1 MLGYTREEFARLV
14 VADVEGND
22 SPEQVRE
29 HMQALWRARGGVFE
43 TRHRTKDGALHH
55 VRVSARAVT
64 LQGRRVFIAIWSDI
78 TGPKKLEA
86 TLTATAEFV
95 SRQPSK
101 GYMESLAAF
110 AAATFG
116 ADYCHVAL
124 VEPDPCRVRTV
135 AAWLDGR
142 LIEPGYVYCL
152 AGTPCENVLGLTRK
166 CYPHDV
172 QSQFPADADLVT
184 LGAESYVGE
193 PILDDRGRP
202 LGLIVLVMRRPL
214 ELANGIMAGLRILAA
229 RAGADLTRQRAE
241 EAARSSDLRFR
252 TMAEHSAD
260 WMWAVDVEGRHTFTN
275 HRGMEILGYDEDHF
289 LEADPTTLIHPD
301 DLPSFCATFA
311 ESIATR
317 QGWQNVVLR
326 WRHRDG
332 GYRSLESSASPV
344 IGRNGELLGFQGVDR
359 DITERMRADEA
370 LRQSEERHRLI
381 SGVTSDLVYSC
392 VRTGGQP
399 YRIDWTTGSVERIFG
414 ISAEELMAQGCW
426 RCLVHPEDL
435 PVFDRHVTSLHPGE
449 SSECELR
456 VVRRDGSVRH
466 LIAYSRVVAAED
478 GEEQHRL
485 YGACQDITERK
496 EAEARIEYLAHH
508 DALTGLPNRVLV
520 RDRFG
525 QAQAFA
531 ERRKNRV
538 AMLFLDLDNFKV
550 VNDTLGHA
558 AGDRLLQ
565 QMVSRLE
572 ACVRETDTVSR
583 QGGDEFIVL
592 LTDIP
597 GPEAVERVA
606 AEILR
611 RTAQPVT
618 VDGHELNTACSIGI
632 SLYPDDGVDFDTLLQ
647 KADTAMY
654 NAKGAGRN
662 TYRFF
667 DEAMNRKARDHLLLQ
682 NRLHQALAAG
692 ELRLQFQPQIEI
704 PSGRVSGVEA
714 LLRWRDPE
722 LGEIPPSRFIPVA
735 EDCGLIAP
743 IGEWVLAEAC
753 RQGEAWRR
761 AGVPE
766 LSVAVNLSALQF
778 RRTNLVDTVID
789 ALDRS
794 GLPPRLLELE
804 LTESSLL
811 QDVDTTLD
819 TVRRLKARGVR
830 LAIDDFGTGYS
841 SLSYL
846 RRFAVDR
853 LKIDRS
859 FVGNIGSDAD
869 ADDAAIVRAI
879 IQLAQSL
886 RLQILAEGVETEEQL
901 GFLLDEG
908 CQAVQG
914 YLFSRPLNPDEVA
927 AFVRARTTPAG

>member
-1 MLGYTREEFARLV
+1 ML
-14 VADVEGND
+14 
-22 SPEQVRE
+22 
-29 HMQALWRARGGVFE
+29 ALWRAGGGVFE
-43 TRHRTKDGALHH
+43 TRHRTKGGTLHH

-64 LQGRRVFIAIWSDI
+64 LKGRRLFISIWSDI
-78 TGPKKLEA
+78 TERRQLESA
-86 TLTATAEFV
+86 LTATAEFV
-95 SRQPSK
+95 SRQPSE
-101 GYMESLAAF
+101 GFMESLAAF
-110 AAATFG
+110 AGTTFG

-124 VEPDPCRVRTV
+124 VEPDPCHVRTV

-152 AGTPCENVLGLTRK
+152 AGTPCENVVGLTHK
-166 CYPHDV
+166 CYPHNV
-172 QSQFPADADLVT
+172 QSLFPNDADLVT

-193 PILDDRGRP
+193 PILDNQGRP
-202 LGLIVLVMRRPL
+202 FGLIVLAMRRPL
-214 ELANGIMAGLRILAA
+214 ELTKATTAGLRILAA
-229 RAGADLTRQRAE
+229 RASSELTHRRAE
-241 EAARSSDLRFR
+241 EAVRNTEMRFR
-252 TMAEHSAD
+252 AMAEHSAD
-260 WMWAVDVEGRHTFTN
+260 WLWAVDIDGRHTFTN
-275 HRGMEILGYDEDHF
+275 QRGLEILGYGADEF
-289 LEADPTTLIHPD
+289 LATDPTTLIHPD
-301 DLPSFCATFA
+301 DLPAFCATFA
-311 ESIATR
+311 EAVATHR
-317 QGWQNVVLR
+317 GWQNVVLR

-332 GYRSLESSASPV
+332 SYRSLESSASP
-344 IGRNGELLGFQGVDR
+344 IFDRQGELVGFQGVDR
-359 DITERMRADEA
+359 DITERMRAEQA
-370 LRQSEERHRLI
+370 LRESEERHRLI
-381 SGVTSDLVYSC
+381 SGVTTDLVYSC
-392 VRTGGQP
+392 VRTGQEP
-399 YRIDWTTGSVERIFG
+399 FRIDWTTGNVDRIFG
-414 ISAEELMAQGCW
+414 ISAAELMAAGCW
-426 RCLVHPEDL
+426 RCLVHREDL
-435 PVFDRHVTSLHPGE
+435 PVFDSHVTGLRPGE

-466 LIAYSRVVAAED
+466 LIAYSRVVDAEA
-478 GEEQHRL
+478 GEDQHRL
-485 YGACQDITERK
+485 YGACQDITDRK

-520 RDRFG
+520 RDRFQ
-525 QAQAFA
+525 QALAFA
-531 ERRKNRV
+531 ERRKNHV

-572 ACVRETDTVSR
+572 GCVRETDTVSR

-592 LTDIP
+592 LADIP
-597 GPEAVERVA
+597 STEAVERVA
-606 AEILR
+606 GQILL
-611 RTAQPVT
+611 RTAQPIT

-632 SLYPDDGVDFDTLLQ
+632 SLCPDDGEDFDTLLQ

-692 ELRLQFQPQIEI
+692 EFRLQFQPQIEV

-722 LGEIPPSRFIPVA
+722 LGEVPPSRFIPVA

-753 RQGEAWRR
+753 RQAEAWRR

-766 LSVAVNLSALQF
+766 LSMAVNLSALQF
-778 RRTNLVDTVID
+778 RRTNLVNTVVA
-789 ALDRS
+789 ALERS

-859 FVGNIGSDAD
+859 FVGNIGAN

-901 GFLLDEG
+901 GFLLEEG

-914 YLFSRPLNPDEVA
+914 YLFSRPLNPDDVA
-927 AFVRARTTPAG
+927 DFVRARTGQANQGTAAFGR